1 MTIVAHTNASYNLDD
16 PGTDTFKDAQNDAI
30 SRTGYDITP
39 FQSFMTLNTALNELT
54 FNDPLN
60 ADVGNYTFSIFC
72 DDNYVSLTN
81 SNCLYRLILLLYHK
95 VSISKLFKT

>member
-39 FQSFMTLNTALNELT
+39 SQSFLTINSALNSLT
-54 FNDPLN
+54 ISDPDN
-60 ADVGNYTFSIFC
+60 TKVGNYT
-72 DDNYVSLTN
+72 
-81 SNCLYRLILLLYHK
+81 
-95 VSISKLFKT
+95 VSIY